1 MEARVFGL
9 LAILAISV
17 IPLADAQFSVGEEA
31 QQKSVEVTMND
42 QGNVH
47 VKHVIMPSNTHRQLD
62 FINGTVSNFSFSD
75 NEGNVL
81 ADNGEAFVK
90 ISDKSIII
98 LPSKNNSIVE
108 YDLGDVLSQING
120 VWTWNFLYL
129 QTTSFIFP
137 DNAELIYAN
146 ERPVYLDDKKGIA
159 CHGCQMV
166 LEFSLDEP
174 KKIEDVKWED
184 KQFDVEIR
192 SHADIQRFAF
202 DQPNKTISFD
212 VSEGDKFVTTII
224 PQELLWGPYAVFL
237 DDEKIFFHD
246 YINNGTHVWLN
257 MKPDNSGKITI
268 VGTTAVPEFP
278 IIAPLAVGFLMI
290 AILPLLKKINHR

>member
-1 MEARVFGL
+1 MDVRVFGL
-9 LAILAISV
+9 LAILVISV
-17 IPLADAQFSVGEEA
+17 IPLANAQVSVGGEA
-31 QQKSVEVTMND
+31 QQKSVEVTINS

-47 VKHVIMPSNTHRQLD
+47 VKHVIGSSNTPRQLD

-75 NEGNVL
+75 NEGNIL
-81 ADNGEAFVK
+81 ADNGETFAK
-90 ISDKSIII
+90 INDNSILIF
-98 LPSKNNSIVE
+98 PSKKNSIVE
-108 YDLGDVLSQING
+108 YDLVDVLSQING

-137 DNAELIYAN
+137 DNAELVYAN
-146 ERPVYLDDKKGIA
+146 ARPIYLDEKKGIA

-166 LEFSLDEP
+166 LEFLLDEP
-174 KKIEDVKWED
+174 KKMEDVRWED

-212 VSEGDKFVTTII
+212 ISESDKFITAII

-237 DDEKIFFHD
+237 DDEKIYFHE

-278 IIAPLAVGFLMI
+278 IIAPLAVGFLII
-290 AILPLLKKINHR
+290 AVLPFLKKINRR